1 MLTVSAAARLGRLTM
16 LPLIVVIAAGCIQ
29 PISPARTFD
38 AYEHKATGTAASVL
52 SAVQTARIG
61 ARVATDGDAFGPYV
75 SVLLSEAEQDASN
88 AHSTFDSIQPPDR
101 DSDRVRRELGRV
113 LARADE
119 HLSTLRIAARRGEL
133 HELERL
139 ALPLGPVARQLDR
152 FIARHA

>member
-1 MLTVSAAARLGRLTM
+1 VLTTSAARVGRLAV
-16 LPLIVVIAAGCIQ
+16 LSLIVVIVGGCIQ

-61 ARVATDGDAFGPYV
+61 ARAATDGDAFGPYV

-101 DSDRVRRELGRV
+101 DSDRVRRQLGR
-113 LARADE
+113 LLDRADE
-119 HLSTLRIAARRGEL
+119 QLSTLRIAARRGDL

-139 ALPLGPVARQLDR
+139 ARPLAPVARRLDR
-152 FIARHA
+152 FISRHA